1 MKHTPILLLT
11 LVAASASAA
20 PAIGSGLNYNRI
32 EVGYTNNDAFK
43 GLVVGGTAEL
53 ANSGVLISGSYS
65 DVNGKGDLD
74 GLDGHETGFGI
85 AYKFN
90 VGSGDLAVGLGYRQ
104 GQYESDYGVAQGEQK
119 SFGVQYRQA
128 IGSFEVSA
136 GYQRIRTQLG
146 ALAVDTFGYIYA
158 GEDSISANVFNVGVR
173 YNFTQNFDVSLS
185 YVIQKDEIGGNG
197 LAISAGYSF

>member
-20 PAIGSGLNYNRI
+20 NGIGSGLNYNRV

-43 GLVVGGTAEL
+43 GLVVGATAEL
-53 ANSGVLISGSYS
+53 ANSGVLVSGSYS

-74 GLDGHETGFGI
+74 GLDGHETGFGL

-104 GQYESDYGVAQGEQK
+104 GQYESDTGVAQGEQK
-119 SFGVQYRQA
+119 SLGVQYRQA
-128 IGSFEVSA
+128 IGSFEVTA

-146 ALAVDTFGYIYA
+146 ALYAVGPYVYA

-185 YVIQKDEIGGNG
+185 YIIQKDEIGGNG
-197 LAISAGYSF
+197 LGISAGYSF